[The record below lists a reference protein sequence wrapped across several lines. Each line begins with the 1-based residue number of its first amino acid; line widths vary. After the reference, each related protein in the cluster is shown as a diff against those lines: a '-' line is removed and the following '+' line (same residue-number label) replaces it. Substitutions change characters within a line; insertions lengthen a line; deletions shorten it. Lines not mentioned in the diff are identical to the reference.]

1 MQWNVSIFY
10 VYIYI
15 VETKRLLQKMV
26 KYEIKFS

>member
-15 VETKRLLQKMV
+15 METKRLLQKNGKIV
-26 KYEIKFS
+26 D